1 MFDFTANIIKALS
14 RTMIIED
21 HDARNAARL
30 AGLGSVAMIDY
41 LERSGVF
48 FPTKKRAKNRGKR
61 RRYTFR
67 DVLVLK
73 TISVLLNNGASV
85 ANLKHALEGLQRVK
99 WSADETVL
107 EDSAG
112 ALRHLIVSS
121 QRIYFARS
129 RDELLD
135 LAAGGQLAFSFLI
148 DLDAIHRELS
158 QSWRQGDLSLLQS
171 G

>member
-1 MFDFTANIIKALS
+1 
-14 RTMIIED
+14 MIIED

-30 AGLGSVAMIDY
+30 AGLGSVEMIDY

-48 FPTKKRAKNRGKR
+48 FPTKKRSKNRGKR

-73 TISVLLNNGASV
+73 TISVLLSNGASV
-85 ANLKHALEGLQRVK
+85 SNLKHALEGLQRIRWK
-99 WSADETVL
+99 ADETVL
-107 EDSAG
+107 EDEVGS
-112 ALRHLIVSS
+112 LRHLIVSS

-129 RDELLD
+129 RDELVD

-148 DLDAIHRELS
+148 DLDSIHQELS
-158 QSWRQGDLSLLQS
+158 RSWRQGSLGFTQTA
-171 G
+171 

>member
-1 MFDFTANIIKALS
+1 
-14 RTMIIED
+14 MIIED

-30 AGLGSVAMIDY
+30 AGLRSVAMIDY

-48 FPTKKRAKNRGKR
+48 FPTRKREKNRGKR

-73 TISVLLNNGASV
+73 TIAVLLSNGASV
-85 ANLKHALEGLQRVK
+85 ANLKHALEGLQRIK
-99 WSADETVL
+99 WNADETVL

-112 ALRHLIVSS
+112 ALRHLVVSS

-135 LAAGGQLAFSFLI
+135 LAAGGQLSFSFLI
-148 DLDAIHRELS
+148 DLDSIHRELS
-158 QSWRQGDLSLLQS
+158 QSWRQGNLSLAQS